1 MEYAFRRA
9 ETNIANCI
17 GKLVLL
23 ADKKICESDQMVRD
37 ALSGGGGIVI
47 LKIIQE
53 RSPDW
58 KVV

>member
-23 ADKKICESDQMVRD
+23 ADKKMCESDQMVGD
-37 ALSGGGGIVI
+37 ALFFNPS
-47 LKIIQE
+47 
-53 RSPDW
+53 
-58 KVV
+58 

>member
-23 ADKKICESDQMVRD
+23 ADKKMCESDQMVGD

-47 LKIIQE
+47 L
-53 RSPDW
+53 
-58 KVV
+58 